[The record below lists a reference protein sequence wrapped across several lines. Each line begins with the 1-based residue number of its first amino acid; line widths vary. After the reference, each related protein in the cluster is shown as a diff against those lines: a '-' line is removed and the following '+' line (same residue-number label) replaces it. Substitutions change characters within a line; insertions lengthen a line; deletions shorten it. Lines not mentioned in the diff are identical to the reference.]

1 MLLVATQENTANIA
15 KLVEVTNL
23 DDAAIHWLILIA
35 EIYDRCL
42 SNIEGA

>member
-1 MLLVATQENTANIA
+1 MLLAVAQENTANIA

-23 DDAAIHWLILIA
+23 AAAAIHSLILIA